1 MALQNRT
8 SASLREQLRTALAS
22 YEPGRTDR
30 REAKPAAALLLLYER
45 DDGLHVL
52 FQERSHQVEHHKGE
66 ISFPGGARDETD
78 SSAAFTALRETEE
91 EVGVAPRD
99 VDLLGELD
107 EIWTRS
113 DFRLRTF
120 VGWLREWPYAFEFE
134 PLEVASLLEV
144 PLDHLTDPT
153 TLVDDVREID
163 GRSVVLPSYYW
174 GEHRIWGATA
184 RILTNFLDVY
194 RTLED

>member
-8 SASLREQLRTALAS
+8 SASLREQLRTAFAS

-45 DDGLHVL
+45 DDGLHIL

-91 EVGVAPRD
+91 EVGVAPED

-113 DFRLRTF
+113 DFALADLRRLAARVALRLR
-120 VGWLREWPYAFEFE
+120 
-134 PLEVASLLEV
+134 
-144 PLDHLTDPT
+144 
-153 TLVDDVREID
+153 VR
-163 GRSVVLPSYYW
+163 
-174 GEHRIWGATA
+174 TA
-184 RILTNFLDVY
+184 RGCIPP
-194 RTLED
+194 RSAPGPPHRPRHAC